1 MENNGPLLIPWHFTV
16 LRGSVFMF
24 RFATVKSPQATD
36 FQIFHLNAGAEFDIS
51 ASLGGMQKGALYSLS
66 CGQHFSVPTLVY
78 LKTLWTKYDKVCV
91 FLWRPDP

>member
-36 FQIFHLNAGAEFDIS
+36 FQIFHLNAPKIANS
-51 ASLGGMQKGALYSLS
+51 HTQTQS
-66 CGQHFSVPTLVY
+66 
-78 LKTLWTKYDKVCV
+78 
-91 FLWRPDP
+91 